1 MLKRD
6 ESTESNARPPERLE
20 RNGRIDRKSQLL
32 ERLDPGREV
41 ELDDAFTSQVAAAI
55 RASGPTERQRAIDEA
70 TEAYEAALD
79 GALYELLDERFA
91 EEDSGAA

>member
-6 ESTESNARPPERLE
+6 ESTESNAQPPERLE
-20 RNGRIDRKSQLL
+20 RNERIERKSQLL
-32 ERLDPGREV
+32 ERLDPEREV
-41 ELDDAFTSQVAAAI
+41 ELEDAFTGRVADAI
-55 RASGPTERQRAIDEA
+55 RASGPTGLQREIDEA
-70 TEAYEAALD
+70 TKAYEAALA